1 MRQVYV
7 ADSAVVGVVKFTAA
21 LVERDESKYAADG
34 VLVAVMFGGDQIE
47 RDGIGHDSS
56 TGCDN
61 SEFEISG
68 DLSGWLSITAPF
80 FTLPSRYAHGKPICC
95 RLCGRRV
102 RCPLRRG
109 HCFFAIGR
117 PRLGASAC

>member
-56 TGCDN
+56 DHGSSSGSN
-61 SEFEISG
+61 SSNI
-68 DLSGWLSITAPF
+68 IVQKYRR
-80 FTLPSRYAHGKPICC
+80 LPPPPA
-95 RLCGRRV
+95 
-102 RCPLRRG
+102 
-109 HCFFAIGR
+109 
-117 PRLGASAC
+117 

>member
-7 ADSAVVGVVKFTAA
+7 ADSAVVGVVKLTTT

-34 VLVAVMFGGDQIE
+34 VLVEVMFGGDQIE
-47 RDGIGHDSS
+47 RDGIKHDNNA
-56 TGCDN
+56 GCDN

-68 DLSGWLSITAPF
+68 DLSGWLPITVPC
-80 FTLPSRYAHGKPICC
+80 FTLPSLCAHGKPICC
-95 RLCGRRV
+95 RLCGRLV

-109 HCFFAIGR
+109 RCFFARRR
-117 PRLGASAC
+117 PRL